1 MKQKQHPLLNTL
13 SAWLCFTCAPWF
25 SGCSLVLTSPSHTAP
40 PHLPMSAL
48 NILSPGRGST
58 PPPVLPPPTL
68 ITKKRRWT
76 LKHQL
81 SQRYATESNADD
93 AFFTH
98 SKHVLVCSW
107 SGRPIYTR
115 YGDDSKLAAY
125 TGVITA
131 LIENYRRIHNQHSLR
146 YIRAGV
152 YSIVFRL
159 AGPIYLIAI
168 SRTGESVASLLS
180 QLDYVHAQ
188 IVSILTGQVST
199 ILQQR
204 PQYDVRNL
212 MTGTELL
219 LSDLITDHDRN
230 LCFLLGALH
239 FVPLPKPTRSKLQ
252 TAMKRAGKAHVY
264 AFLLSAT
271 HLLALHNNT
280 KQAISCRDVLLLTNF
295 LHNSQSLNTSE
306 SFTPF
311 CLPDFNSTGYLYAY
325 TSYITDHLALCLLST
340 DSGSIQQLKEA
351 KSRVMDVISRGRGLE
366 ELLATTADEAVNG
379 GGAAAVTAV
388 VSSAEQ
394 RDPYIDIHE
403 IEGLNVGE
411 LLHFV
416 YVQGTIGGGQYVWGG
431 GSSGAVGGGG
441 VQGGQ
446 LLQSHYAVPFH
457 DTAGKRRLFRCYQSV
472 LERGRLVG
480 GKRGGGDGG
489 GMQVVWDVNNT
500 ISVLLLNSKDGLL
513 LCALLS
519 TVEKAVAMQTAQRI
533 LRWIKKE
540 EQNLFY

>member
-1 MKQKQHPLLNTL
+1 
-13 SAWLCFTCAPWF
+13 
-25 SGCSLVLTSPSHTAP
+25 
-40 PHLPMSAL
+40 MSAL
-48 NILSPGRGST
+48 NLLSPGRGIT

-81 SQRYATESNADD
+81 SQRYATESNADA

-98 SKHVLVCSW
+98 SKHILVCSW

-146 YIRAGV
+146 SIRAGV

-230 LCFLLGALH
+230 LAFLLGALH
-239 FVPLPKPTRSKLQ
+239 FIPLPRPTRLKLQ
-252 TAMKRAGKAHVY
+252 TAMKRAGKSHVY
-264 AFLLSAT
+264 ALLLSTT

-280 KQAISCRDVLLLTNF
+280 KQPLSCRDVLLLTNF

-311 CLPDFNSTGYLYAY
+311 CLPDFNVTGYLYAY
-325 TSYITDHLALCLLST
+325 TSYITDQLALCLLST

-351 KSRVMDVISRGRGLE
+351 KSRVMEVISRGRGLD
-366 ELLATTADEAVNG
+366 ELMTTAASDNTGNTATTATTTSALTTSL
-379 GGAAAVTAV
+379 TAT
-388 VSSAEQ
+388 SEQ

-411 LLHFV
+411 LLHFT
-416 YVQGTIGGGQYVWGG
+416 YVQGAIGGGQYVWGG

-480 GKRGGGDGG
+480 GKRGGGEGG
-489 GMQVVWDVNNT
+489 GLQVVWDVNDT
-500 ISVLLLNSKDGLL
+500 CSVLLLNSKDGLL

-519 TVEKAVAMQTAQRI
+519 TVEKAIAMQTALRI

>member
-1 MKQKQHPLLNTL
+1 
-13 SAWLCFTCAPWF
+13 
-25 SGCSLVLTSPSHTAP
+25 
-40 PHLPMSAL
+40 MSAL
-48 NILSPGRGST
+48 NILSPGRGAT

-81 SQRYATESNADD
+81 SQRHATESNADD

-131 LIENYRRIHNQHSLR
+131 LIENYRRIHSQHSLR
-146 YIRAGV
+146 HIRAGV

-168 SRTGESVASLLS
+168 SRTGESVQSLLS

-188 IVSILTGQVST
+188 IVSILTGQVSV

-219 LSDLITDHDRN
+219 LSDLLTDHDRN

-239 FVPLPKPTRSKLQ
+239 FVPLPRPTRAKLQ

-280 KQAISCRDVLLLTNF
+280 KQPVSCRDVLLLTNF

-325 TSYITDHLALCLLST
+325 TSYITDHMALCLLST

-351 KSRVMDVISRGRGLE
+351 KGRVMDTISRGRGLE
-366 ELLATTADEAVNG
+366 ELLATTTPHDATANG
-379 GGAAAVTAV
+379 TITAISTSAAAAVST
-388 VSSAEQ
+388 AEQ

-416 YVQGTIGGGQYVWGG
+416 YVQGAVGGGQFVWGG

-446 LLQSHYAVPFH
+446 LLQSHHAVPFH
-457 DTAGKRRLFRCYQSV
+457 DTPGKRRLFRCYQSV
-472 LERGRLVG
+472 LERGRMVG
-480 GKRGGGDGG
+480 GKRGGGEGS

-500 ISVLLLNSKDGLL
+500 CSVLALNGKDGLL

-519 TVEKAVAMQTAQRI
+519 TVEKAVAMQTALRI